1 MNSASLALC
10 RWTPPGV
17 CSAGTTPANEH
28 RREDRLHGSENPGEP
43 DESKEST
50 MATRTYKVNSVGE
63 AKVEESHNEADA
75 LMEKLLDASLCSNCR
90 NQSDCVF
97 FMKADEP
104 VIACEMYECGFSS
117 KSRLSLVKG
126 KLAAAVDALAEEDY
140 PMGLCAN
147 CDNLKVCQM
156 PKPQSGVWN
165 CEEYA

>member
-1 MNSASLALC
+1 
-10 RWTPPGV
+10 
-17 CSAGTTPANEH
+17 
-28 RREDRLHGSENPGEP
+28 
-43 DESKEST
+43 
-50 MATRTYKVNSVGE
+50 MATRTYKVNSGGEPKGE
-63 AKVEESHNEADA
+63 AAYDEAGA
-75 LMEKLLDASLCSNCR
+75 FMEKLLDASLCSNCR